1 MTRIVVVDDHP
12 AVRAGVQ
19 AIIEGCPDLVFV
31 GASDGRDGEL
41 WPLLATSRPDLVL
54 LDYHLPRTDGL
65 RLCYAIKHARPA
77 VKVVLYT
84 AYTGP
89 AMTLPAQIV
98 GADGIVEKRA
108 GAAELVA
115 AIARAIDG
123 SRQLPAVTRRD
134 VEAACAGMIGRHRA
148 VVQLLAAGV
157 GEDELAGRLG
167 RSRDDVREAVYEIIG
182 AIRPT
187 ARADEHG
194 WR

>member
-19 AIIEGCPDLVFV
+19 AIVEACPDLEFA
-31 GASDGRDGEL
+31 GAGDGRDGEL

-65 RLCYAIKHARPA
+65 RVCYTIKHSLPA
-77 VKVVLYT
+77 IKVVLYT
-84 AYTGP
+84 AYSGP
-89 AMTLPAQIV
+89 ALTLPALIV

-108 GAAELVA
+108 AAAELIA
-115 AIARAIDG
+115 ATARAMDG
-123 SRQLPAVTRRD
+123 GRQLPAVTRRD

-157 GEDELAGRLG
+157 HEDELARRLG
-167 RSRDDVREAVYEIIG
+167 RSREDVREAVYEIIG
-182 AIRPT
+182 AIRPMVRT
-187 ARADEHG
+187 DDRV